1 MASGYNKVM
10 LMGNLTRDVEMR
22 FTPSNTPVGTFGLAV
37 NRTWRTPEGEK
48 KEEVSFIDC
57 EVWGKQAEIMKQ
69 YLGKGRSVFI
79 EGRLKQD
86 TWKDK
91 TDGSNR
97 SKVKVVV
104 EEFRFTDSKPGGAG
118 APGGGG
124 GAANSAGNGGGGGG
138 GGGPE
143 DFDQS
148 TPSPQVRT
156 NRAGAGAGSA
166 PAPQPM
172 GEDDIPF

>member
-48 KEEVSFIDC
+48 KEEVSFFDC

-97 SKVKVVV
+97 SKIKVVV

-118 APGGGG
+118 AGGNSAGG
-124 GAANSAGNGGGGGG
+124 GASSGG

-143 DFDQS
+143 DFDQ
-148 TPSPQVRT
+148 TAPTPQVRG
-156 NRAGAGAGSA
+156 NRAGAGTGSA

-172 GEDDIPF
+172 PEDDIPF

>member
-37 NRTWRTPEGEK
+37 NRTWKTDQGEK
-48 KEEVSFIDC
+48 KEEVSFFDC

-91 TDGSNR
+91 NDGSNR

-104 EEFRFTDSKPGGAG
+104 EEFRFTDSKPGG
-118 APGGGG
+118 
-124 GAANSAGNGGGGGG
+124 GGGGGG
-138 GGGPE
+138 GGSQSAGGGGGAGPE

-148 TPSPQVRT
+148 APTPQVRGQ
-156 NRAGAGAGSA
+156 RGGAAAGAA
-166 PAPQPM
+166 PAPM

>member
-48 KEEVSFIDC
+48 KEEVSFFDC

-97 SKVKVVV
+97 SKIKVVV

-118 APGGGG
+118 AGGNSAGG
-124 GAANSAGNGGGGGG
+124 GASSGG

-143 DFDQS
+143 DFDQ
-148 TPSPQVRT
+148 TAPTPQVRG

-172 GEDDIPF
+172 PEDDIPF

>member
-1 MASGYNKVM
+1 MASGYNKVI

-22 FTPSNTPVGTFGLAV
+22 FTPSNTAVGTFGLAV
-37 NRTWRTPEGEK
+37 NRTWKTPEGEK
-48 KEEVSFIDC
+48 KEEVSFFDC

-91 TDGSNR
+91 NDGSNR

-118 APGGGG
+118 GGGGGG
-124 GAANSAGNGGGGGG
+124 GASGSADGGYDDGAPAPQVRTNRAGSGAAAGGGGGG
-138 GGGPE
+138 GGG
-143 DFDQS
+143 
-148 TPSPQVRT
+148 
-156 NRAGAGAGSA
+156 AA
-166 PAPQPM
+166 PAPM